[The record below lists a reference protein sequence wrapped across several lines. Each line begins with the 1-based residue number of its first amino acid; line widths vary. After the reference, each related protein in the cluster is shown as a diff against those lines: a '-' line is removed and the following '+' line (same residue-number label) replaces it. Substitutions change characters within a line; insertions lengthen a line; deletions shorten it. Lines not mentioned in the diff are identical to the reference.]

1 MLECLAV
8 RFLEN
13 LAVSHLSGYFSPI
26 LKLSSIW
33 VRFEFPSNCIV
44 FIYLP
49 ASFISSISS
58 GVSRHGNWIAS
69 IKYCAEFRRLL
80 RDRLIRVFII
90 ILVALLLL
98 YSLSSSTGIQ
108 TLSAKS
114 SKSWE
119 HVAFGSP
126 IGIPVLLNHN
136 EGIHPL
142 KPKSTVG
149 KVHAVFGEPYPVYE
163 RGLEL
168 HQAHADKQGH
178 PMFVLRERILSG
190 LWSKPAFIL
199 SVMLQE
205 LAKPESERL
214 QWLLWVWHMRIT

>member
-1 MLECLAV
+1 MQFRTSLGIFH
-8 RFLEN
+8 RFLN
-13 LAVSHLSGYFSPI
+13 FRQFGFGLNFPLTASF
-26 LKLSSIW
+26 SSIY
-33 VRFEFPSNCIV
+33 RLPSSPLSPLGSLDMGIE
-44 FIYLP
+44 LP
-49 ASFISSISS
+49 
-58 GVSRHGNWIAS
+58 S

-214 QWLLWVWHMRIT
+214 QWLLWV